1 MSDLNRAIQ
10 LAAVYHAGQFDKM
23 GKPYILHP
31 LRVMLSLGLDVTDS
45 HRIVAVLHDAIEDTE
60 LTDEML
66 REEGYTEEIIT
77 AILLLTKPK
86 DKHGFDE
93 DEYYRKIMQNA
104 LARPVKIRD
113 LEDNMDYRR
122 LRNKLKLEDKDLK
135 RIANYVRRHHQLTG
149 T

>member
-31 LRVMLSLGLDVTDS
+31 LRVMTSLGLDVTDS

-60 LTDEML
+60 LTAEML
-66 REEGYTEEIIT
+66 REEGYTEEVIT
-77 AILLLTKPK
+77 AILLLTKPH
-86 DKHGFDE
+86 DKYRFDE
-93 DEYYRKIMQNA
+93 DEYYRKIMQNT

-122 LRNKLKLEDKDLK
+122 LRNKLKLEERDLQ

>member
-31 LRVMLSLGLDVTDS
+31 LRVMTSLGLDVTDS

-60 LTDEML
+60 LTAEML
-66 REEGYTEEIIT
+66 REEGYTEEVIT
-77 AILLLTKPK
+77 AILLLTKPE
-86 DKHGFDE
+86 DKYGFDE
-93 DEYYRKIMQNA
+93 DEYYRKIMQNT

-122 LRNKLKLEDKDLK
+122 LRNKLKLEEKDLK